1 MNDDSPAPPRPAD
14 LLIEGG
20 LIVTLDRERR
30 VIADGSIAIQG
41 DRIVA
46 IGPRPVLAAAYHG
59 RQVLDARRRVVVPG
73 YVDGHVHTTAEML
86 SRGFV
91 PDSVGQPAWMRDW
104 AAPLYAAI
112 TPEEEYVAAL
122 LAAAEMLR
130 NGTTA
135 FCEGGTI
142 KDVSRVAQAIDEAGI
157 RGVLGKWTW
166 DLVPQWAALHQDTDQ
181 ALAATEELADRYH
194 GAAGGRIRM
203 MAAVINVKTASER
216 LLRGLKDLADR
227 RGLMLNWHQSGDADY
242 VPAALAEWGMRP
254 IERLRDQGLLGPN
267 LRLVHMVDVDDRE
280 VEILAEHDTRVV
292 HCPTTALRL
301 AYGASSLGRFPEMV
315 AAGMTVAL
323 GTDGVN
329 ASDHLDM
336 GKATYLAAGLF
347 KDGRADPTVFPAE
360 QVLELATLH
369 GARAVNWE
377 DEIGSLEV
385 GKKADVV
392 LLDRDR
398 PEMVP
403 LVNVANTLVYATDG
417 RSVDTVIVD
426 GRVVVEGG
434 RVRTIDEAW
443 LYRTAEQL
451 APALI
456 ARSGLPLQ
464 RRWAVE
470 GETRG
475 QARAVD
481 SDSH

>member
-1 MNDDSPAPPRPAD
+1 MSDEASAAPRLAD

-20 LIVTLDRERR
+20 LVVTLDPERR
-30 VIADGSIAIQG
+30 VIADGSVAIQG

-46 IGPRPVLAAAYHG
+46 VGPRETVAAAYQG

-91 PDSVGQPAWMRDW
+91 PDSVGQPDWTRLW

-112 TPEEEYVAAL
+112 TPDEEYVAAL

-157 RGVLGKWTW
+157 RGTLGKWTW
-166 DLVPQWAALHQDTDQ
+166 DCVPQLAALHQDTDQ
-181 ALAATEELADRYH
+181 ALAATEELAERYH

-216 LLRGLKDLADR
+216 LLRGLKDLAVR
-227 RGLMLNWHQSGDADY
+227 RGLMMNWHQSGGPDY
-242 VPAALAEWGMRP
+242 VPAALAEWGIRP
-254 IERLRDQGLLGPN
+254 IERLREQDLLGPN
-267 LRLVHMVDVDDRE
+267 VRLVHMVNVDERE
-280 VEILAEHDTRVV
+280 VEILAETDTRVV

-301 AYGASSLGRFPEMV
+301 AYGAGPIGRFPEMV

-336 GKATYLAAGLF
+336 GKATYLTAGLF
-347 KDGRADPTVFPAE
+347 KDGRQDPIVFPAE

-369 GARAVNWE
+369 GARAMRWD

-417 RSVDTVIVD
+417 RSADTVIVD
-426 GRVVVEGG
+426 GRVVVAGG
-434 RVRTIDEAW
+434 HLRTIDEAW

-451 APALI
+451 APELI
-456 ARSGLPLQ
+456 ARSGLPLE
-464 RRWAVE
+464 RRWAVQ
-470 GETRG
+470 GER
-475 QARAVD
+475 
-481 SDSH
+481 